1 MYTHHT
7 YVNTDTRL
15 CSNLDT
21 FGPSPPQATPSL
33 CSPYSRVSSPAGT
46 PPSPAHVLTALTTRL
61 SPIIRGK
68 RLPEGGRKACLRPVF
83 LGSPSCVAGRLPVEN
98 VVRRQICI
106 LLPVE
111 IKKKKNVKP
120 PRVGGKVLVAA
131 LWGRLSSSGR
141 VLDSPLASRV
151 CVPPTSV
158 SIAESLPP
166 SLYNS
171 ESPPIYLTE

>member
-33 CSPYSRVSSPAGT
+33 CSPYSRVSSPAGS
-46 PPSPAHVLTALTTRL
+46 PPPAHVLPALMTRL

-111 IKKKKNVKP
+111 IKKKKKRETSAGRQQGP
-120 PRVGGKVLVAA
+120 CRCSVGPTLLV
-131 LWGRLSSSGR
+131 GSRLGFSARG
-141 VLDSPLASRV
+141 SRL
-151 CVPPTSV
+151 CV
-158 SIAESLPP
+158 A
-166 SLYNS
+166 
-171 ESPPIYLTE
+171 YLSFHS